1 MKAYILSVVGA
12 VLLSAVIAVI
22 APSGKTGKF
31 LRGATRL
38 VTLFVL
44 LSPLKELLGETPL
57 SVGSSSSLQADEEY
71 LSYCARELAAEDE
84 QAIGAWILEEYGAES
99 VVRVERNADAT
110 FSYQKIAVEL
120 CGGGIS
126 AGDEHIYIIAE
137 IEAALEERFGCDAEV
152 V

>member
-44 LSPLKELLGETPL
+44 LSPLKELLGGTPL
-57 SVGSSSSLQADEEY
+57 SVGSSSSLRADDEY

-84 QAIGAWILEEYGAES
+84 QAIGAWIREEYGAES

-110 FSYQKIAVEL
+110 FSYQKIQVTIL
-120 CGGGIS
+120 DFGIYEQ
-126 AGDEHIYIIAE
+126 DEHIHISE
-137 IEAALEERFGCDAEV
+137 QIEAALETRYGCQAEV
-152 V
+152 M

>member
-44 LSPLKELLGETPL
+44 LSPLKELLGGTPL

-84 QAIGAWILEEYGAES
+84 QAIGAWIREEYGAES

-110 FSYQKIAVEL
+110 FSYQKIQVTIL
-120 CGGGIS
+120 DFGIYEQ
-126 AGDEHIYIIAE
+126 DEHIHISE
-137 IEAALEERFGCDAEV
+137 QIENALETRYGCEAEV
-152 V
+152 M

>member
-84 QAIGAWILEEYGAES
+84 QAIGAWIREEYGAES

-110 FSYQKIAVEL
+110 FSYQKIQVTIL
-120 CGGGIS
+120 DFGIYEQ
-126 AGDEHIYIIAE
+126 DEHIHISE
-137 IEAALEERFGCDAEV
+137 QIEAALETRYGCQAEV
-152 V
+152 M